1 MPGFCQRIRVIPKK
15 PAFYLQTP
23 QDPESRQEAAGLSP
37 EPSQLSKEGD
47 PHLTVG
53 SFYYKNT
60 DFKAECDEG
69 RPPVPLPLQKL
80 PSHPLPWRPSTIYI
94 YLEYI

>member
-1 MPGFCQRIRVIPKK
+1 MIPKK
-15 PAFYLQTP
+15 PAFDLQIP

-47 PHLTVG
+47 PHLIVG

-69 RPPVPLPLQKL
+69 PATRPPAPTKAPQPPLATAAIHNIHL
-80 PSHPLPWRPSTIYI
+80 SRIYI
-94 YLEYI
+94 KYRVRKGG